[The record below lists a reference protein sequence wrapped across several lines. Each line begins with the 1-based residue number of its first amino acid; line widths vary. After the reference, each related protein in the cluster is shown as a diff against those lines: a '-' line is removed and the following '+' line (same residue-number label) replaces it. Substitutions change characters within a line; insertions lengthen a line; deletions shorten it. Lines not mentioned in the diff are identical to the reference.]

1 MRLYNSA
8 CLALRLGQKSPSCTI
23 DPVETERI
31 DSMSPS
37 LWPSG
42 NVPQKT
48 FLKRLQVDLYKHW
61 MLYLMV
67 LPAVTV
73 IAVFSYAPMY
83 GIVIAFKN
91 FKPAFGIWG
100 SPWVGMKNFNRF
112 FSSYQF
118 TNILSNTIGI
128 SLYSIAAGF
137 PAPVLLALM
146 MNQVRSKGR
155 QRAIQTIT
163 YMPHFI
169 SVIVVSGMILTFLN
183 VNTGLYGHFARALG
197 FVDPSDL
204 LGNKHLF
211 SSIYVLS
218 DIWQHTGWDSIIY
231 MAALSSIDPA
241 LYEAA
246 KVDGASEWDK
256 ILHIEIPSLIPTM
269 VILLILRVGGLMNV
283 GFDKVFLLQ
292 NGLNLDRSEV
302 ISTYVYKVGMI
313 NQQYSFSAAANLFNT
328 MVNFVMLMLVNQ
340 IARRVGETSLW

>member
-1 MRLYNSA
+1 MSSPPRAPAGAPRKTL
-8 CLALRLGQKSPSCTI
+8 LR
-23 DPVETERI
+23 
-31 DSMSPS
+31 
-37 LWPSG
+37 
-42 NVPQKT
+42 
-48 FLKRLQVDLYKHW
+48 RLQIDLAKHW
-61 MLYLMV
+61 MLYLLA
-67 LPAVTV
+67 LPAVAV

-83 GIVIAFKN
+83 GVVIAFKN
-91 FKPAFGIWG
+91 FKPAYGILG
-100 SPWVGMKNFNRF
+100 SPWVGLKNFSRF

-118 TNILSNTIGI
+118 KNILSNTIGI

-137 PAPVLLALM
+137 PAPILLALM
-146 MNQVRSKGR
+146 MNQIRGKGR
-155 QRAIQTIT
+155 QRAVQTVT

-183 VNTGLYGHFARALG
+183 VNTGLYGHLARALG
-197 FVDPSDL
+197 VADPVDPLASK
-204 LGNKHLF
+204 GLF
-211 SSIYVLS
+211 STIYVLS
-218 DIWQHTGWDSIIY
+218 DVWQHTGWDSIIY
-231 MAALSSIDPA
+231 MAALSSVDPS

-256 ILHIEIPSLIPTM
+256 IVHIEIPSLVPTM
-269 VILLILRVGGLMNV
+269 VILLILRAGGLMNV

-328 MVNFVMLMLVNQ
+328 VVNFIMLMLVNQ